1 MQAVLQ
7 LTEKAEVTVD
17 GKSTGAIGRG
27 LLILLGVSRDDKEE
41 DIDILINKIIHLR
54 IFPDEN
60 DKMNL
65 SVLDI
70 KGELLVVSQFT
81 LLANC
86 RKGRRPSYNNAAPP
100 ATATRLYQMFTE
112 KAGAYLPVATGEFQ
126 ASMKVSLVNDGPIT
140 ILLDSKELGAKSA
153 TIK

>member
-7 LTEKAEVTVD
+7 LTEKAEVTVE
-17 GKSTGAIGRG
+17 GKSTGSIGQG
-27 LLILLGVSRDDKEE
+27 LLVLLGVSREDSEE
-41 DIDILINKIIHLR
+41 DVDILVNKIIHLR

-100 ATATRLYQMFTE
+100 ATATRLYQMFTQ
-112 KAGAYLPVATGEFQ
+112 KAEAHLPVATGKFQ
-126 ASMKVSLVNDGPIT
+126 AMMKVSLINNGPVT
-140 ILLDSKELGAKSA
+140 ILLDSKELGAKA
-153 TIK
+153 AK